1 MTMSYEL
8 TSRTIA
14 LDPEAVATRFP
25 ALLAQYGEAL
35 PDGAETITTI
45 GGHWDDSAQT
55 RIRAASLHKGTITGQ
70 PLTDGR
76 VAFTCLW
83 QADLAAAF
91 DRGDIAGGRG
101 VVGGGVGGADTC
113 GGGSAVSY
121 LQHHLSTVERGRA
134 WDVCQLGLGGGFY
147 GQPLWR
153 STCGS
158 PAFVWVYWSALSLYF
173 RSITTCAKNKRRTN
187 KL

>member
-1 MTMSYEL
+1 MTVSYET

-14 LDPEAVATRFP
+14 LNPEAVATLFP

-35 PDGAETITTI
+35 PDGAESILTI

-83 QADLAAAF
+83 QSDLAAAF
-91 DRGDIAGGRG
+91 DRGDIEG
-101 VVGGGVGGADTC
+101 VAELT
-113 GGGSAVSY
+113 AEE
-121 LQHHLSTVERGRA
+121 LTTLSP
-134 WDVCQLGLGGGFY
+134 
-147 GQPLWR
+147 QP
-153 STCGS
+153 STD
-158 PAFVWVYWSALSLYF
+158 P
-173 RSITTCAKNKRRTN
+173 
-187 KL
+187 